1 MGSELLCKRGCY
13 GSTELSIVVPSDA
26 GANFFCNRPRCFRKS
41 PAPRSALRPKRVTLR
56 ATQGFA
62 PTGVRELIH
71 QEVGPNGKIKRG
83 QIKLTESPGHRGKI
97 KSFCRVRFRQ
107 NADSVSVD
115 AKKVIRLQASG
126 RSWRAIA
133 RSLGVACTTARRAAL
148 RAKTVSKLIPEH
160 GADTNPQIAANA
172 STQTLSGAR
181 LCKRSRLNSRLKLR
195 QRSLS
200 GWSDWAG

>member
-26 GANFFCNRPRCFRKS
+26 GANFFCNRPRCFRNS

-83 QIKLTESPGHRGKI
+83 QIKLTESRFFGQPPMRDIKALRDGK
-97 KSFCRVRFRQ
+97 V
-107 NADSVSVD
+107 V
-115 AKKVIRLQASG
+115 
-126 RSWRAIA
+126 AI
-133 RSLGVACTTARRAAL
+133 TTA
-148 RAKTVSKLIPEH
+148 
-160 GADTNPQIAANA
+160 
-172 STQTLSGAR
+172 
-181 LCKRSRLNSRLKLR
+181 
-195 QRSLS
+195 
-200 GWSDWAG
+200 